1 MKAFLPALLATT
13 TATAALAADPMATP
27 IPASPATYDWSGA
40 YLGAEGGY
48 GWLAGEVPN
57 DLFTGTRTESA
68 DGGAAAVFAGYSHQ
82 LNNNVVVGIN
92 GEFGYNWNDN
102 SYTVVSP
109 YPFLNGQ
116 SVTFGT
122 EWRASVE
129 GSVGYAFDRL
139 LVFASG
145 GWTATR
151 LEGSFSLTGRSYD
164 EVMNGWTL
172 GAGIDYAISENVF
185 ARLKASYS
193 DYGSTDII
201 TQATGI
207 PGLPDSKLSQAS
219 LMAGIGFKF

>member
-1 MKAFLPALLATT
+1 MTLPGPE
-13 TATAALAADPMATP
+13 AAA
-27 IPASPATYDWSGA
+27 YDWSGA
-40 YLGAEGGY
+40 YFGAQGGY
-48 GWLAGEVPN
+48 GWVAGEVPKN
-57 DLFTGTRTESA
+57 IFDGTKTESA
-68 DGGAAAVFAGYSHQ
+68 DGAAAAIFGGYSHQ
-82 LNNNVVVGIN
+82 LSNNFVVGIDA
-92 GEFGYNWNDN
+92 EFGYNWNDN
-102 SYTVVSP
+102 SYAIVSP
-109 YPFLNGQ
+109 FPILNGQ

-129 GSVGYAFDRL
+129 GRVGYAFDRI

-151 LEGSFSLTGRSYD
+151 LDGSFSLTNQSFD

-172 GAGIDYAISENVF
+172 GAGIDYALTDNVF

-201 TQATGI
+201 TKATGI
-207 PGLPDSKLSQAS
+207 PGLPDAKLSQAS

>member
-1 MKAFLPALLATT
+1 MIAPAPPMP
-13 TATAALAADPMATP
+13 AA
-27 IPASPATYDWSGA
+27 YDWTGA
-40 YLGAEGGY
+40 YFGAQGGY
-48 GWLAGEVPN
+48 GWVAGEVPD
-57 DLFTGTRTESA
+57 DLFTGTKTESA
-68 DGGAAAVFAGYSHQ
+68 DGGAAAAFGGYYYQ
-82 LNNNVVVGIN
+82 FPNDFVVGVN

-102 SYTVVSP
+102 SYAIVSP
-109 YPFLNGQ
+109 YPILNGQ

-129 GSVGYAFDRL
+129 GSVGYAFNRI

-151 LEGSFSLTGRSYD
+151 LEGSFSLTGKSYD

-172 GAGIDYAISENVF
+172 GAGVDYAITDNVF

-201 TQATGI
+201 TQATGMA
-207 PGLPDSKLSQAS
+207 GLPDSKLSQAS
-219 LMAGIGFKF
+219 LMLGIGFKF

>member
-1 MKAFLPALLATT
+1 MKTYIPALVAAAVATS
-13 TATAALAADPMATP
+13 AQAADPMVAP
-27 IPASPATYDWSGA
+27 VPAAAATYDWSGA
-40 YLGAEGGY
+40 YFGAEGGY

-57 DLFTGTRTESA
+57 DLFTGTKTESA
-68 DGGAAAVFAGYSHQ
+68 DGGAAAVFAGFSHQ
-82 LNNNVVVGIN
+82 LDNDIVVGID
-92 GEFGYNWNDN
+92 GAFGYNWNDN
-102 SYTVVSP
+102 SYTIVSP
-109 YPFLNGQ
+109 YPMLNGQ

-129 GSVGYAFDRL
+129 GRVGYAFNRL

-145 GWTATR
+145 GWAATR
-151 LEGSFSLTGRSYD
+151 LEGSFSLTGKSYD

-172 GAGIDYAISENVF
+172 GAGIDYALTDNVF